1 MNTKT
6 DSFKSNDNTQKKT
19 YHQSSNSFAFDNKIN
34 QTTYPIYSSRKDP
47 EKLTGKELE
56 HYKRVQRIMNAGP
69 KIGIFGVNNYNP
81 ENNMY
86 SFVSPLSPNKT
97 ENNINNSS
105 NNKINKT
112 IRIGSRQNHNFVSVI
127 NKTRM
132 IPIRKKNT
140 KDKTKTK
147 KNKEEDDGVIKVIK

>member
-1 MNTKT
+1 
-6 DSFKSNDNTQKKT
+6 
-19 YHQSSNSFAFDNKIN
+19 
-34 QTTYPIYSSRKDP
+34 
-47 EKLTGKELE
+47 
-56 HYKRVQRIMNAGP
+56 
-69 KIGIFGVNNYNP
+69 
-81 ENNMY
+81 MY

-147 KNKEEDDGVIKVIK
+147 KNILFELL